1 MNAYRFD
8 ALSQTVT
15 REWTR
20 RGAVRALLGLAAGG
34 GLLPALSARASAGKK
49 RKKLCGPCQR
59 TKKGRCRGAKPND
72 TRCRECGV
80 CTDGACVPSQIGC
93 PVCQECVGDG
103 RCRTVADDTPCSD
116 AGKCLTG
123 TCNPPPTCERP
134 GTECNPE
141 VDPECCDACC
151 SGFCRVILGVGTF
164 CRQGF
169 AGTPCFENDDCA
181 AALTCIGHRCA

>member
-34 GLLPALSARASAGKK
+34 GLLPALSARAGAGKK
-49 RKKLCGPCQR
+49 RKKHCGPCQR

-80 CTDGACVPSQIGC
+80 CADGACVPSQIGC
-93 PVCQECVGDG
+93 
-103 RCRTVADDTPCSD
+103 RCARSVSAM
-116 AGKCLTG
+116 
-123 TCNPPPTCERP
+123 
-134 GTECNPE
+134 
-141 VDPECCDACC
+141 
-151 SGFCRVILGVGTF
+151 
-164 CRQGF
+164 
-169 AGTPCFENDDCA
+169 A
-181 AALTCIGHRCA
+181 AAARWRTIRLVAMPASA